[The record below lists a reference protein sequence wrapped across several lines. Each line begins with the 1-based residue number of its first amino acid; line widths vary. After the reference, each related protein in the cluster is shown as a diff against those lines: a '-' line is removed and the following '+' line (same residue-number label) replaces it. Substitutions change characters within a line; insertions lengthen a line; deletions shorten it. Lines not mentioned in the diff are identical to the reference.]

1 MTPGAAGTAPAL
13 GRRTMRL
20 IRHSLRGGRAG
31 LLLLLLL
38 TGSSCT
44 SMRHYLGAS
53 LVSFETEVSLGRK
66 LAAQVERQQR
76 VLRNRDVQAYVRL
89 VASQLV
95 THAARDRPEVRY
107 RVTVLDNPGR
117 NAFALPAG
125 YLYVYTGL
133 PLAADNEAELAGILA
148 HEIGHVVGRHS
159 ANQLAT
165 QLGLNIL
172 ASLALGENP
181 EDLSELAAELGT
193 SGALAYFSR
202 DDEREADAFGVK
214 YTMAA
219 GYDPRGL
226 LTFFEKLKKLE
237 GGRRQDGLASMFS
250 SHPATQERI
259 DRIDRMI
266 QKAGS
271 PRGATRRERFLEAT
285 ASLRR

>member
-1 MTPGAAGTAPAL
+1 
-13 GRRTMRL
+13 MRL
-20 IRHSLRGGRAG
+20 IGYRTLPT
-31 LLLLLLL
+31 LLLVLLL

-44 SMRHYLGAS
+44 SVRQYLGAS
-53 LVSFETEVSLGRK
+53 LVSFETEVSLGEK

-89 VASQLV
+89 VANQLV
-95 THAARDRPEVRY
+95 THASGDRPEVRY
-107 RVTVLDNPGR
+107 RVTVLDNPNQV

-125 YLYVYTGL
+125 FLYVYTGL
-133 PLAADNEAELAGILA
+133 LLAADNEAELAGILA

-172 ASLALGENP
+172 VSLALGENS
-181 EDLSELAAELGT
+181 EELASLAAQAGT
-193 SGALAYFSR
+193 SGALARFSR

-237 GGRRQDGLASMFS
+237 GRRQSGLESLLS

-266 QKAGS
+266 QKAGN
-271 PRGATRRERFLEAT
+271 PAGTTRRDRFLEAT
-285 ASLRR
+285 ASLRRTRTASRQR

>member
-1 MTPGAAGTAPAL
+1 
-13 GRRTMRL
+13 MRL
-20 IRHSLRGGRAG
+20 IGYRTLPT
-31 LLLLLLL
+31 LLLVLLL

-44 SMRHYLGAS
+44 SVRQYLGAS
-53 LVSFETEVSLGRK
+53 LVSFETEVSLGEK

-89 VASQLV
+89 VANQLV
-95 THAARDRPEVRY
+95 THASGDRPEVRY
-107 RVTVLDNPGR
+107 RVTVLDNPNQV

-125 YLYVYTGL
+125 FLYVYTGL
-133 PLAADNEAELAGILA
+133 LLAADNEAELAGILA

-172 ASLALGENP
+172 VSLALGENS
-181 EDLSELAAELGT
+181 EELASLAAQAGT
-193 SGALAYFSR
+193 SGALARFSR

-237 GGRRQDGLASMFS
+237 GRRQSGLESLLS

-266 QKAGS
+266 QKAGN
-271 PRGATRRERFLEAT
+271 PAGTTRRDRFLEAT
-285 ASLRR
+285 ASLRRTGTASRQR

>member
-1 MTPGAAGTAPAL
+1 MANPSPTASPNFDRTAPNDDPS
-13 GRRTMRL
+13 GRVVD
-20 IRHSLRGGRAG
+20 
-31 LLLLLLL
+31 
-38 TGSSCT
+38 
-44 SMRHYLGAS
+44 LGA
-53 LVSFETEVSLGRK
+53 R
-66 LAAQVERQQR
+66 
-76 VLRNRDVQAYVRL
+76 
-89 VASQLV
+89 
-95 THAARDRPEVRY
+95 
-107 RVTVLDNPGR
+107 
-117 NAFALPAG
+117 
-125 YLYVYTGL
+125 
-133 PLAADNEAELAGILA
+133 ILA

-193 SGALAYFSR
+193 AGALAHFSR

-237 GGRRQDGLASMFS
+237 GGRRQDGLESMFS

-271 PRGATRRERFLEAT
+271 PRGATRRDRFLEAT

>member
-1 MTPGAAGTAPAL
+1 
-13 GRRTMRL
+13 MRL
-20 IRHSLRGGRAG
+20 IGYRTLPT
-31 LLLLLLL
+31 LLLVLLL

-44 SMRHYLGAS
+44 SVRQYLGAS
-53 LVSFETEVSLGRK
+53 LVSFETEVSLGEK

-89 VASQLV
+89 VANQLV
-95 THAARDRPEVRY
+95 THASGDRPEVRY
-107 RVTVLDNPGR
+107 RVTVLDNPNQI

-125 YLYVYTGL
+125 FLYVYTGL
-133 PLAADNEAELAGILA
+133 LLAADNEAELAGILA

-172 ASLALGENP
+172 VSLALGENS
-181 EDLSELAAELGT
+181 EELASLAAQAGT
-193 SGALAYFSR
+193 SGALARFSR

-214 YTMAA
+214 YTIAA

-237 GGRRQDGLASMFS
+237 GRRQSGLESLLS

-266 QKAGS
+266 QKAGN
-271 PRGATRRERFLEAT
+271 PAGTTRRDRFLEAT
-285 ASLRR
+285 ASLRRTGTASRQR

>member
-1 MTPGAAGTAPAL
+1 
-13 GRRTMRL
+13 MRL
-20 IRHSLRGGRAG
+20 IGYRTLPT
-31 LLLLLLL
+31 LLLVLLL

-44 SMRHYLGAS
+44 SVRQYLGAS
-53 LVSFETEVSLGRK
+53 LVSFETEVSLGEK

-89 VASQLV
+89 VANQLV
-95 THAARDRPEVRY
+95 THASGDRPEVRY
-107 RVTVLDNPGR
+107 RVTVLDNPNQV

-125 YLYVYTGL
+125 FLYVYTGL
-133 PLAADNEAELAGILA
+133 LLAADNEAELAGILA

-172 ASLALGENP
+172 VSLALGENS
-181 EDLSELAAELGT
+181 EELASLAAQAGT
-193 SGALAYFSR
+193 SGALARFSR

-214 YTMAA
+214 YTIAA

-237 GGRRQDGLASMFS
+237 GRRQSGLESLLS

-266 QKAGS
+266 QKAGN
-271 PRGATRRERFLEAT
+271 PAGTTRRDRFLEAT
-285 ASLRR
+285 ASLRRTGTASRQR

>member
-1 MTPGAAGTAPAL
+1 
-13 GRRTMRL
+13 
-20 IRHSLRGGRAG
+20 
-31 LLLLLLL
+31 
-38 TGSSCT
+38 
-44 SMRHYLGAS
+44 MRHYLGAS
-53 LVSFETEVSLGRK
+53 LVSFETEVSLGQK

-107 RVTVLDNPGR
+107 RVTVLDNPGL

-133 PLAADNEAELAGILA
+133 LLAADNEAELAGILA

-172 ASLALGENP
+172 ASLALGENS

-193 SGALAYFSR
+193 AGALAHFSR

-237 GGRRQDGLASMFS
+237 GGRRQDGLESMFS

>member
-1 MTPGAAGTAPAL
+1 
-13 GRRTMRL
+13 MRL
-20 IRHSLRGGRAG
+20 IRHSLRRGRAG

-53 LVSFETEVSLGRK
+53 LVSFETEVSLGQK

-95 THAARDRPEVRY
+95 THAACDRPEVRY
-107 RVTVLDNPGR
+107 RVTVLDNPGL

-133 PLAADNEAELAGILA
+133 LLAADNEAELAGILA

-172 ASLALGENP
+172 ASLALGENS
-181 EDLSELAAELGT
+181 EDLSELAA
-193 SGALAYFSR
+193 
-202 DDEREADAFGVK
+202 
-214 YTMAA
+214 
-219 GYDPRGL
+219 
-226 LTFFEKLKKLE
+226 
-237 GGRRQDGLASMFS
+237 
-250 SHPATQERI
+250 
-259 DRIDRMI
+259 
-266 QKAGS
+266 
-271 PRGATRRERFLEAT
+271 
-285 ASLRR
+285 

>member
-1 MTPGAAGTAPAL
+1 V
-13 GRRTMRL
+13 RQ
-20 IRHSLRGGRAG
+20 
-31 LLLLLLL
+31 
-38 TGSSCT
+38 
-44 SMRHYLGAS
+44 YLGAS
-53 LVSFETEVSLGRK
+53 LVSFETEVSLGEK

-89 VASQLV
+89 VANQLV
-95 THAARDRPEVRY
+95 THASGDRPEVRY
-107 RVTVLDNPGR
+107 RVTVLDNPNQV

-125 YLYVYTGL
+125 FLYVYTGL
-133 PLAADNEAELAGILA
+133 LLAADNEAELAGILA

-172 ASLALGENP
+172 VSLALGENS
-181 EDLSELAAELGT
+181 EELASLAAQAGT
-193 SGALAYFSR
+193 SGALARFSR

-237 GGRRQDGLASMFS
+237 GRRQSGLESLLA

-259 DRIDRMI
+259 NRIDRMI
-266 QKAGS
+266 LKAGN
-271 PRGATRRERFLEAT
+271 PTGETKRDRFLEAT
-285 ASLRR
+285 ASLRGRGAVSRRR

>member
-1 MTPGAAGTAPAL
+1 MA
-13 GRRTMRL
+13 MRL
-20 IRHSLRGGRAG
+20 IGYRTLPS

-44 SMRHYLGAS
+44 SVRQYLGAS
-53 LVSFETEVSLGRK
+53 LVPFETEVSLGEK
-66 LAAQVERQQR
+66 LAAQIERQQR

-89 VASQLV
+89 VANQLV
-95 THAARDRPEVRY
+95 THASGDRPEVRY
-107 RVTVLDNPGR
+107 RVIVLDNPNQI

-125 YLYVYTGL
+125 FLYVYTGL
-133 PLAADNEAELAGILA
+133 LLAADNEAELAGILA

-172 ASLALGENP
+172 VSLALGENS
-181 EDLSELAAELGT
+181 EELASLAAQAGT
-193 SGALAYFSR
+193 SGALARFSR

-237 GGRRQDGLASMFS
+237 GRRQSGLESLLS

-266 QKAGS
+266 QKAGN
-271 PRGATRRERFLEAT
+271 PAGTTRRDRFLEAT
-285 ASLRR
+285 ASLRRTGTASRQR

>member
-1 MTPGAAGTAPAL
+1 
-13 GRRTMRL
+13 MRL
-20 IRHSLRGGRAG
+20 IGYRTLPT
-31 LLLLLLL
+31 LLLVLLL

-44 SMRHYLGAS
+44 SVRQYLGAS
-53 LVSFETEVSLGRK
+53 LVSFETEVSLGEK

-89 VASQLV
+89 VANQLV
-95 THAARDRPEVRY
+95 THASGDRPEVRY
-107 RVTVLDNPGR
+107 RVTVLDNPNQV

-125 YLYVYTGL
+125 FLYVYTGL
-133 PLAADNEAELAGILA
+133 LLAADNEAELAGILA

-172 ASLALGENP
+172 VSLALGENS
-181 EDLSELAAELGT
+181 EELASLAAQAGT
-193 SGALAYFSR
+193 SGALARFSR

-237 GGRRQDGLASMFS
+237 GRRQSGLESLLS

-259 DRIDRMI
+259 DRIDRI
-266 QKAGS
+266 ILKACIFTGETK
-271 PRGATRRERFLEAT
+271 RDRFLEAT
-285 ASLRR
+285 ASLRRTGTASRQR

>member
-1 MTPGAAGTAPAL
+1 MA
-13 GRRTMRL
+13 MRL
-20 IRHSLRGGRAG
+20 IGYRTLPS

-44 SMRHYLGAS
+44 SVRQYLGAS
-53 LVSFETEVSLGRK
+53 LVPFETEVSLGEK
-66 LAAQVERQQR
+66 LAAQIERQQR

-89 VASQLV
+89 VANQLV
-95 THAARDRPEVRY
+95 THASGDRPEVRY
-107 RVTVLDNPGR
+107 RVIVLDNPIQI

-125 YLYVYTGL
+125 FLYVYTGL
-133 PLAADNEAELAGILA
+133 LLAADNEAELAGILA

-172 ASLALGENP
+172 VSLALGENS
-181 EDLSELAAELGT
+181 EELASLAAQAGT
-193 SGALAYFSR
+193 SGALARFSR

-214 YTMAA
+214 YTIAA

-237 GGRRQDGLASMFS
+237 GRRQSGLESLLS

-266 QKAGS
+266 QKAGN
-271 PRGATRRERFLEAT
+271 PTGETKRDRFLEAT
-285 ASLRR
+285 ASLRGRGAVSRRR